1 MRDHTRNRRFLP
13 RNRRLL
19 CVLIAVAACGA
30 ASSHLRASVA
40 PGTNAADEAAVR
52 ENVRR
57 MEAASDEVKGV
68 RA

>member
-1 MRDHTRNRRFLP
+1 
-13 RNRRLL
+13 
-19 CVLIAVAACGA
+19 
-30 ASSHLRASVA
+30 LRASVA